1 MSRLMCPS
9 CHLALSTEALR
20 AYTSTADYCPRCLG
34 RRGIAV
40 TLLELLE
47 PSPSATGQ
55 SPADARPQRAP
66 AGKPV
71 AKRPSPDSAQR

>member
-1 MSRLMCPS
+1 MSQLMCPS

-20 AYTSTADYCPRCLG
+20 AQTLTPEYCPRCLG

-47 PSPSATGQ
+47 PSRGAAGR
-55 SPADARPQRAP
+55 SPAGARPQRTP
-66 AGKPV
+66 ASEPV
-71 AKRPSPDSAQR
+71 PKHPSPDRAQR